1 METQKQ
7 SDTIKDIL
15 EEIQKKSITFED
27 PDFKYQPKGQ
37 KYLEI
42 RV

>member
-7 SDTIKDIL
+7 SDTL
-15 EEIQKKSITFED
+15 EEMQKKSITFECS
-27 PDFKYQPKGQ
+27 DFKYQPKGQ
-37 KYLEI
+37 KYIEK